1 MMPWWHRS
9 VFQIVLS
16 QFLRLLILSLT
27 RFYFLCATV
36 LLFLSSDV
44 LAAPPVS
51 FENTANLTQ
60 GQVPSRE
67 DLLYHHI
74 RAEIVGSAAADRQKA
89 RQKYHVKE
97 VYNRTTSDRAA
108 VHHAHTYPHH
118 ERILRKLNSNLD
130 WHRRR
135 RAELRRFG
143 AVGTPEELDQIEA
156 SHKFAAAAHNNA
168 AEAKTMAKY
177 IKHVKAAFSSH
188 GPHIDNPVTEAHH
201 KHNAERQTF
210 KDLYQSATNNT
221 KEHAKSF
228 ADHWGLPR

>member
-51 FENTANLTQ
+51 FENTANPTQ
-60 GQVPSRE
+60 RPVPSRE

-74 RAEIVGSAAADRQKA
+74 VAEVVGSSAANGQTA
-89 RQKYHVKE
+89 RLKYHAKE
-97 VYNRTTSDRAA
+97 IHDRTTSDRAA
-108 VHHAHTYPHH
+108 VHHADAWTHH
-118 ERILRKLNSNLD
+118 NRILRKLNSNVD

-135 RAELRRFG
+135 IKRFRG
-143 AVGTPEELDQIEA
+143 AVGTPEELDQIKA
-156 SHKFAAAAHNNA
+156 SHKFAVAARKNA
-168 AEAKTMAKY
+168 LQVETISEY

-201 KHNAERQTF
+201 MHNAARQTF

-228 ADHWGLPR
+228 ADHWRLPQ